1 LEFNAEPN
9 MKTQL
14 IDSNS
19 PKRAMPARGTV
30 PARSAQMWKLF
41 ETFGP
46 VLLLLAVVSVITAIK
61 PSFILPANLMTVG
74 LQSSVN
80 AVLSIGMTLVI
91 ISGGIDLSVGTM
103 MSLAMVVMAI
113 CTNNLNAPMYVGI
126 MVCLLVAVLGGL
138 INGLLIAYA
147 NIPAFIT
154 TLGMLGIA
162 QGLALKLS
170 GGYSMYGFPDWYGVI
185 GNGEIA
191 HIPVPIWIVGVM
203 VLVAFYIFNNRP
215 LGRYTYGIGN
225 NEESV
230 LRAGVNVRF
239 IKLKVYLFSGCMVGL
254 AAVIL
259 SSRIN
264 SAHPGIGVGY
274 ELDAIAAAVIGGAS
288 LSGGHGTFFGGV
300 IGALVMASIR
310 FALNLVGIEPFLQ
323 QVFVGVV
330 LIGAV
335 YLDQVRLRQEEYWS
349 KIRARQES

>member
-1 LEFNAEPN
+1 L
-9 MKTQL
+9 
-14 IDSNS
+14 
-19 PKRAMPARGTV
+19 
-30 PARSAQMWKLF
+30 
-41 ETFGP
+41 
-46 VLLLLAVVSVITAIK
+46 
-61 PSFILPANLMTVG
+61 TVG
-74 LQSSVN
+74 LQGSVN

-113 CTNNLNAPMYVGI
+113 FTNNLGAPMYLGI
-126 MVCLLVAVLGGL
+126 VVCVLVAVLGGF

-170 GGYSMYGFPDWYGVI
+170 GGYSMYGFPDWYGFI

-191 HIPVPIWIVGVM
+191 HVPVPIWIVGVM
-203 VLVAFYIFNNRP
+203 LLVAFYIFNNRP

-259 SSRIN
+259 SSRID

-288 LSGGHGTFFGGV
+288 LAGGHGTFFGGV

-349 KIRARQES
+349 KMRARQES

>member
-1 LEFNAEPN
+1 
-9 MKTQL
+9 
-14 IDSNS
+14 
-19 PKRAMPARGTV
+19 
-30 PARSAQMWKLF
+30 
-41 ETFGP
+41 
-46 VLLLLAVVSVITAIK
+46 
-61 PSFILPANLMTVG
+61 
-74 LQSSVN
+74 
-80 AVLSIGMTLVI
+80 
-91 ISGGIDLSVGTM
+91 
-103 MSLAMVVMAI
+103 
-113 CTNNLNAPMYVGI
+113 
-126 MVCLLVAVLGGL
+126 
-138 INGLLIAYA
+138 LLIAYA
-147 NIPAFIT
+147 NIPAFIA

-170 GGYSMYGFPDWYGVI
+170 GGYSMYGFPDWYGFI

-191 HIPVPIWIVGVM
+191 HVPVPIWIVGVM
-203 VLVAFYIFNNRP
+203 LLVAFYIFNNRP

-259 SSRIN
+259 SSRID

-288 LSGGHGTFFGGV
+288 LAGGHGTFFGGV

>member
-1 LEFNAEPN
+1 
-9 MKTQL
+9 
-14 IDSNS
+14 
-19 PKRAMPARGTV
+19 
-30 PARSAQMWKLF
+30 
-41 ETFGP
+41 
-46 VLLLLAVVSVITAIK
+46 
-61 PSFILPANLMTVG
+61 
-74 LQSSVN
+74 
-80 AVLSIGMTLVI
+80 MTLVI

-113 CTNNLNAPMYVGI
+113 FTNNLGAPMYVGI
-126 MVCLLVAVLGGL
+126 AVCVLVAVLGGL

-170 GGYSMYGFPDWYGVI
+170 GGYSMYGFPDWYGFF

-191 HIPVPIWIVGVM
+191 RVPVPIWVVGVM
-203 VLVAFYIFNNRP
+203 LLVAFYVFNNRP

-288 LSGGHGTFFGGV
+288 LAGGHGTFFGGV

-335 YLDQVRLRQEEYWS
+335 YLDQVRLGQEEYWS

>member
-1 LEFNAEPN
+1 LKNPLVA
-9 MKTQL
+9 L
-14 IDSNS
+14 IS
-19 PKRAMPARGTV
+19 PKVPVAVPQKRPAL
-30 PARSAQMWKLF
+30 PRSARMWKLF

-46 VLLLLAVVSVITAIK
+46 VFLLFAVVIVITAIK
-61 PSFILPANLMTVG
+61 PSFILPANLLTVG
-74 LQSSVN
+74 LQGSVN
-80 AVLSIGMTLVI
+80 AILSIGMTLVI

-103 MSLAMVVMAI
+103 MSLSMVVMAVF
-113 CTNNLNAPMYVGI
+113 TNNLGAPMYAGI
-126 MVCLLVAVLGGL
+126 AICVLVAVLGGL

-170 GGYSMYGFPDWYGVI
+170 GGYSMYGFPGWYSFF
-185 GNGEIA
+185 GNGELA
-191 HIPVPIWIVGVM
+191 GVPVPIWIVGVM
-203 VLVAFYIFNNRP
+203 LLVGFHVFNNRP
-215 LGRYTYGIGN
+215 LGRYAYGIGA

-239 IKLKVYLFSGCMVGL
+239 VKLKVYLFSGCMVGL

-259 SSRIN
+259 SSRID

-288 LSGGHGTFFGGV
+288 LAGGHGTFFGGV

-349 KIRARQES
+349 KIRGRQEG

>member
-1 LEFNAEPN
+1 MQMNPTVN
-9 MKTQL
+9 
-14 IDSNS
+14 
-19 PKRAMPARGTV
+19 PPPA
-30 PARSAQMWKLF
+30 PAVSQYKLGGPPRSAQIWKLF
-41 ETFGP
+41 ETLGP
-46 VLLLLAVVSVITAIK
+46 VILLFVVAAVIAIIK
-61 PSFILPANLMTVG
+61 PSFILPANLLTVG
-74 LQSSVN
+74 LQGSVN

-91 ISGGIDLSVGTM
+91 VSGGIDLSVGTM
-103 MSLAMVVMAI
+103 MSLSMVVMAI
-113 CTNNLNAPMYVGI
+113 CTNNLGIPMYGGMLICV
-126 MVCLLVAVLGGL
+126 LVALLGGA

-170 GGYSMYGFPDWYGVI
+170 GGYSMYGFPDWYGFI
-185 GNGEIA
+185 GNGELVGV
-191 HIPVPIWIVGVM
+191 PVPIWL
-203 VLVAFYIFNNRP
+203 VLITMLIAYHLFNNRP
-215 LGRYTYGIGN
+215 LGRYAYGIGN

-230 LRAGVNVRF
+230 RRAGVDVRF

-254 AAVIL
+254 ASLIL

-288 LSGGHGTFFGGV
+288 LAGGRGTFFGGV
-300 IGALVMASIR
+300 IGAAIMASIR
-310 FALNLVGIEPFLQ
+310 FALNLGGIEPFLQ
-323 QVFVGVV
+323 QVVVGVV

-349 KIRARQES
+349 KVRARLE

>member
-1 LEFNAEPN
+1 MVSTGCAAVSPN
-9 MKTQL
+9 NFCAWL
-14 IDSNS
+14 RI
-19 PKRAMPARGTV
+19 RCR
-30 PARSAQMWKLF
+30 MWQS
-41 ETFGP
+41 GHR
-46 VLLLLAVVSVITAIK
+46 IAI
-61 PSFILPANLMTVG
+61 
-74 LQSSVN
+74 
-80 AVLSIGMTLVI
+80 LSIGMTLVI
-91 ISGGIDLSVGTM
+91 ISGQIDLSVGTM

-113 CTNNLNAPMYVGI
+113 FTNNLGAPMYVGI
-126 MVCLLVAVLGGL
+126 VVCVLVAVLGGF
-138 INGLLIAYA
+138 INGWLIAYA

-170 GGYSMYGFPDWYGVI
+170 GGYSMYGFPDWYGFF

-191 HIPVPIWIVGVM
+191 HVPVPIWIVGIM
-203 VLVAFYIFNNRP
+203 LLVAFYVFNNRP
-215 LGRYTYGIGN
+215 LGRYTYGIGT

-254 AAVIL
+254 AAVVL
-259 SSRIN
+259 SSRFN

-288 LSGGHGTFFGGV
+288 LAGGHGTFFGGV